1 METGRNERTPN
12 AKKGK
17 NKPAGQSNER
27 KNSQHEK
34 DQIGNGGGRGGRGGE
49 SEQLQKK
56 QKTMLNVVYLNA
68 RSLSRKLPDLEILA
82 ADK

>member
-1 METGRNERTPN
+1 METGRNERTSN

-49 SEQLQKK
+49 S
-56 QKTMLNVVYLNA
+56 
-68 RSLSRKLPDLEILA
+68 
-82 ADK
+82 